1 MTEFRR
7 TWPDWDAV
15 AAAIPPEW
23 LREQRW
29 FQRKAATVDQVRLLD
44 VLKLDDDPPSQKTPR
59 ALLVVDIRVAGGPA
73 DVYLL
78 PVSLRVRSGR
88 DLPGFA
94 VNAQTVAVDALAD
107 GVLHAAVRRRMG
119 AGEAVA
125 ARKGSFRGEGRP
137 YHGSDKCRVLA
148 QTSSNSVVRLGDDEV
163 LKYIRRLEP
172 GENPELEMSRFFATH
187 GDFTNL
193 PALRGALHYK
203 AAEGREFTLAL
214 ALDRIAHD
222 GDAWHWFQDQ
232 LAELLDSL
240 PMGAAAIA
248 PRILDEAGGTVFRGA
263 MTRLA
268 AVLGH
273 MHRVL
278 CSGAGGPDF
287 APESIRPADLAGW
300 SAALVRSADDLFD
313 RLARMDPGDDTGLRE
328 FLAGLPRLREQVRQA
343 CERISRLQP
352 EGLLKCRV
360 HGDFHLGQV
369 LRAGSD
375 FYIIDFEGEPL
386 RDRDERRAKQSPLKD
401 VAGLCRSL
409 NYAIYAAL
417 FAWRDRARPSAVVYH
432 SLERTLPVWG
442 LHLEETFLA
451 EYGAATGRPATPAR
465 RMLLAA
471 HKLEKAL
478 YELDYEINNR
488 PGWLP
493 IPARGIGDCLD
504 ELLP

>member
-23 LREQRW
+23 LQEQRW
-29 FQRKAATVDQVRLLD
+29 FQRKSAKVEQIRLLD
-44 VLKLDDDPPSQKTPR
+44 ALELADDPPSQKTPR
-59 ALLVVDIRVAGGPA
+59 ALLLVEIRVAGGPS
-73 DVYLL
+73 DIYLL
-78 PVSLRVRSGR
+78 PVSLLARTGA

-94 VNAQTVAVDALAD
+94 VDEQTVAVEALAD
-107 GVLHAAVRRRMG
+107 GALHAAVRRRMG
-119 AGEAVA
+119 AGETVT
-125 ARKGSFRGEGRP
+125 ARNGSFRGEGRL
-137 YHGSDKCRVLA
+137 YQGTDGCRVLA
-148 QTSSNSVVRLGDDEV
+148 QTSSNSLVQLGDAEV

-187 GDFTNL
+187 GNFANL
-193 PALRGALHYK
+193 PALRGALHYR
-203 AAEGREFTLAL
+203 ATDGREFTLAL
-214 ALDRIAHD
+214 ALARIVHD

-232 LAELLDSL
+232 LAELLQPL
-240 PMGAAAIA
+240 PTIDGS
-248 PRILDEAGGTVFRGA
+248 VFTEA

-278 CSGAGGPDF
+278 CSGTGGPAF
-287 APESIRPADLAGW
+287 APEPLRPPELTGW
-300 SAALVRSADDLFD
+300 GAALARDADDIFN
-313 RLARMDPGDDTGLRE
+313 RLAAMKPKAAVELE
-328 FLAGLPRLREQVRQA
+328 QFLADLPRLRQQVRQA
-343 CERISRLQP
+343 CKRISNLKP

-386 RDRDERRAKQSPLKD
+386 RDRDARRAKQSPLKD

-417 FAWRDRARPSAVVYH
+417 FAWRDRAQPSAVVYRWQ
-432 SLERTLPVWG
+432 ERTLPAWG
-442 LHLEETFLA
+442 RRLEETFLA
-451 EYGAATGRPATPAR
+451 EYGAATGRPMSPAGR
-465 RMLLAA
+465 QLLAA

-493 IPARGIGDCLD
+493 IPARGIGDCLA